1 MNKIEIIFI
10 IYVIIIK
17 SKMRFIYKVKFTE
30 YFTKLLIRNMQEYLK
45 RRRDEHQIFKK
56 VIYVNT
62 NNKLK

>member
-1 MNKIEIIFI
+1 
-10 IYVIIIK
+10 
-17 SKMRFIYKVKFTE
+17 MRFIYKVKFTE
-30 YFTKLLIRNMQEYLK
+30 YFTKLLIRNMHEYLK